1 MSYAPPSLR
10 LTLRTDLPAGTRVEL
25 EITRLFLEQGGQHW
39 YWTMLELAAP
49 VAPLDDG
56 TIGLTLEYSV
66 DELDA
71 KGLASY
77 RSLKR
82 SMGLRMAARVRGD
95 ADRAERAGQ
104 GTSVRAV
111 QSGLVRPGGQD
122 RPVAALP

>member
-1 MSYAPPSLR
+1 
-10 LTLRTDLPAGTRVEL
+10 
-25 EITRLFLEQGGQHW
+25 
-39 YWTMLELAAP
+39 MLELAAP

-56 TIGLTLEYSV
+56 TMGLTLEYSV

-82 SMGLRMAARVRGD
+82 SMGLRMAAAPSPGD

-111 QSGLVRPGGQD
+111 QSGLVQPGGQD